1 MMKKVYSIV
10 ALLLVSSQ
18 TWASQCRVDL
28 QNEVHLDGEQLE
40 IHHKNGDTAIVDA
53 QDNLIIHGE
62 TIPLD
67 SDQRAAISE
76 YREQLNQYVPKVKQ
90 FADDG
95 LAFVNDL
102 IDDVAESI
110 DAPNA
115 FDDVKASMKT
125 FWQDIES
132 RYYKDGDL
140 ILPADTFSSMKSSWT
155 EDFAKAREIFNKE
168 FITSAFTAM
177 SEKMQKDGGLNLTEL
192 TDNMTE
198 LKARIEK
205 RVQEHGKELKQ
216 QGDDFC
222 DSLDD
227 IADKEHQLHE
237 KIPELKG
244 YPVFTI

>member
-1 MMKKVYSIV
+1 MKKVTV
-10 ALLLVSSQ
+10 FAALLMVSSQ
-18 TWASQCRVDL
+18 TWAAQCKVDL
-28 QNEVHLDGEQLE
+28 KNEVHLTGEQLE
-40 IHHKNGDTAIVDA
+40 IHQKNGDTAIVDA
-53 QDNLIIHGE
+53 HDNLIIHGE

-67 SDQRAAISE
+67 NDQRAAISD
-76 YREQLNQYVPKVKQ
+76 YRDELNEYVPKVKQ

-95 LAFVNDL
+95 LAFVNNL

-115 FDDVKASMKT
+115 FDNVKASMQS

-140 ILPADTFSSMKSSWT
+140 ILPADTFSTMKRDWSA
-155 EDFAKAREIFNKE
+155 DFAKAREIFNQE
-168 FITSAFTAM
+168 FITSAFSAM

-192 TDNMTE
+192 TDNMAE

-205 RVQEHGKELKQ
+205 RIQERGKELKQ

-227 IADKEHQLHE
+227 IADKEQSLHE

>member
-1 MMKKVYSIV
+1 MKKVYSMA

-28 QNEVHLDGEQLE
+28 KNEVHLNGEQLE
-40 IHHKNGDTAIVDA
+40 IHQKNGDTAIVDG
-53 QDNLIIHGE
+53 QDNLTIHGE
-62 TIPLD
+62 AIPLD
-67 SDQRAAISE
+67 ADQRAAISD
-76 YREQLNQYVPKVKQ
+76 YRHRLNQYVPKAKQ

-95 LAFVNDL
+95 LAFVNDI
-102 IDDVAESI
+102 IDDVAKSI
-110 DAPNA
+110 DSPHA
-115 FDDVKASMKT
+115 FDEMKASVKS

-140 ILPADTFSSMKSSWT
+140 ILPADTFNSMKSTWS
-155 EDFAKAREIFNKE
+155 EDLAKAREIFNQE
-168 FITSAFTAM
+168 FVTSAFTAM

-192 TDNMTE
+192 TDKMAG
-198 LKARIEK
+198 LKAQVEK
-205 RVQEHGKELKQ
+205 RIQDHGKELEEQRK
-216 QGDDFC
+216 DFC

-227 IADKEHQLHE
+227 IAVKEQQLHE

>member
-1 MMKKVYSIV
+1 MKKVYSIV